1 MNTNSCYAGHP
12 GNAPVIPSLLASSLL
27 TGVVV
32 DDREVADTRRQ
43 VVGGWRQ
50 EGSCGGPCTR
60 NELIKKAFGDE
71 G

>member
-1 MNTNSCYAGHP
+1 MNTNSCYAGHQ

-32 DDREVADTRRQ
+32 DESDQPVADALVRAVDLPGT
-43 VVGGWRQ
+43 VLSFV
-50 EGSCGGPCTR
+50 CTR
-60 NELIKKAFGDE
+60 NELLKKAFGDE